1 MKRLHELFG
10 FSFCISALINRGCR
24 VNWMDYIT
32 GIFFFLFAF
41 STVFLIYSH
50 KQETGSYKQAF
61 KKYLGELFVILGP
74 FILWIIVTIIDAII
88 N

>member
-10 FSFCISALINRGCR
+10 FFFFIIALINRACR
-24 VNWMDYIT
+24 VNWMDYIA

-41 STVFLIYSH
+41 NTFFLIYSH

-61 KKYLGELFVILGP
+61 KKYSGDLFVILTP

>member
-10 FSFCISALINRGCR
+10 FSFYISGLITYIGR
-24 VNWMDYIT
+24 VSWMIYIAW
-32 GIFFFLFAF
+32 IFFFLFAF

-61 KKYLGELFVILGP
+61 KKYSGELFVMLFP
-74 FILWIIVTIIDAII
+74 FIAWIMTIIIDA
-88 N
+88 

>member
-10 FSFCISALINRGCR
+10 FSFYISGFITYVVG
-24 VNWMDYIT
+24 VSWMSYIA
-32 GIFFFLFAF
+32 GIFFFLYAF

-61 KKYLGELFVILGP
+61 KKYSGDLFVILGP
-74 FILWIIVTIIDAII
+74 FILWIIVTIIDCII
-88 N
+88 H

>member
-1 MKRLHELFG
+1 MKRLHELFF
-10 FSFCISALINRGCR
+10 FSFCISALINRACR
-24 VNWMDYIT
+24 VNWMDYIV

>member
-24 VNWMDYIT
+24 VNWMDYIA
-32 GIFFFLFAF
+32 GIFFFLYAF

-50 KQETGSYKQAF
+50 KQEAGSYKQAF
-61 KKYLGELFVILGP
+61 KKYSGELFVILGP

>member
-1 MKRLHELFG
+1 MKKLHELF
-10 FSFCISALINRGCR
+10 FYSFFITALTNRTCR
-24 VNWMDYIT
+24 VNWMDYIA
-32 GIFFFLFAF
+32 GIFFFLYAF

-50 KQETGSYKQAF
+50 KQETGSYKKAF
-61 KKYLGELFVILGP
+61 KKYSGDLFVILTP

>member
-1 MKRLHELFG
+1 MKRLHELFF
-10 FSFCISALINRGCR
+10 FSFCISAFINRACR
-24 VNWMDYIT
+24 VDWMGYIT
-32 GIFFFLFAF
+32 EIFFLLYVF

-61 KKYLGELFVILGP
+61 KKYSGDLFVILSP

>member
-10 FSFCISALINRGCR
+10 FSWFISALINRGCR

-32 GIFFFLFAF
+32 VIFFFLFAF

-50 KQETGSYKQAF
+50 KQETESYKQAF
-61 KKYLGELFVILGP
+61 KKYSGDLFVILGP
-74 FILWIIVTIIDAII
+74 FILWIIVTIIDA
-88 N
+88 